1 MSTPRETLSQMS
13 DDLIVLGYQE
23 LEGELTAGEL
33 MNIDNELYIAY
44 NEELKRRGIRL

>member
-1 MSTPRETLSQMS
+1 MSTKTETLSHMS

-23 LEGELTAGEL
+23 LEGQLIAGEL
-33 MNIDNELYIAY
+33 LFTDNELYIAY